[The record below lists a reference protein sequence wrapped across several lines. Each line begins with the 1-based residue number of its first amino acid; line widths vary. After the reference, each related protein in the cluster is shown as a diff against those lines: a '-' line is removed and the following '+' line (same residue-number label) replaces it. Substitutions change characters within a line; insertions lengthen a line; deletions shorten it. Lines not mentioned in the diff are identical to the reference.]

1 MNRKEKFN
9 LEWKRQVNDSF
20 LKTVSAYS
28 NYNDGEIIF
37 GVDDSGEIVGLQD
50 AENQCLR
57 IENMI
62 NDSIE
67 PVPDFKLD
75 VQQDHANT
83 IVILLV
89 KKGLDT
95 PYYYKGKAY
104 KRSDTST
111 LEVSRFEL
119 RRLAIEGV
127 NLSYEGRRASSGS
140 LSFKVLESE
149 LKQIAGIKSIDL
161 DILRT
166 LNLYHKDGYY
176 NIAGELLADENNI
189 GFSGIDIARFG
200 KDVSQILFRETIN
213 KKSLI
218 TQFRRT
224 MEVFEL
230 FYQYEEVE
238 GYSRVR
244 KELIPKEAFREAVA
258 NAIVHR
264 VWDVNAYI
272 KISMYDDRIEVNSPG
287 GLPKGL
293 TEEEYMFGN
302 ISVLRNPII
311 AGVFYRLNLIEQFG
325 TGIARINKE
334 YTHNLMK
341 PNYVISE
348 NNIMIRLPV
357 SGMDKTVLPE
367 DEMTIYDILKESV
380 ELSREDIGAQSDF
393 NKSKTIRVI
402 QRLLDRNIIE
412 KLGKGPAVTYR
423 LK

>member
-1 MNRKEKFN
+1 MDRKEKFN

-37 GVDDSGEIVGLQD
+37 GVDDSGETVELQD
-50 AENQCLR
+50 VENQCLR

-111 LEVSRFEL
+111 SEVSRFEL
-119 RRLAIEGV
+119 RRLAIEGI
-127 NLSYEGRRASSGS
+127 NLSYEGKRASSGS

-230 FYQYEEVE
+230 FYQYEEIE

-272 KISMYDDRIEVNSPG
+272 KISMYDDRIEVYSPG

-341 PNYVISE
+341 PNYVVSE

-357 SGMDKTVLPE
+357 SGMDKTALPE
-367 DEMTIYDILKESV
+367 DEMTIYDILKKSV
-380 ELSREDIGAQSDF
+380 ELSREDIGVQSDF
-393 NKSKTIRVI
+393 SKSKTIRVI